1 MVRVCIYICPQFIV
15 INWDDIWIRIRFVIH
30 YKWSTVRSLSFLMLA
45 VVLFFISFESNS
57 KKKQT
62 HGVYLMAQRMNVV
75 CTLFKNAVV
84 ANFSDVH
91 MCASISSSGKN
102 EFN

>member
-1 MVRVCIYICPQFIV
+1 MDSDSVCNSLQVIYGSFALVSHAGC
-15 INWDDIWIRIRFVIH
+15 
-30 YKWSTVRSLSFLMLA
+30 RSLFY
-45 VVLFFISFESNS
+45 FFREQQQ